1 MVSKF
6 SSEISPASFFLGF
19 LAVILLSQPVYG
31 QLDVTAVTG
40 RREAPPNEFV
50 SLTYS
55 VTNNS
60 GSTRDVEFN
69 LVVPDG
75 WSPMGTP
82 SPVTVPAGG
91 RETVFVTVQVPAT
104 AEAGEHPVK
113 LEASYNGSTYTGTAT
128 VVVTEVQEIS
138 VSAPAAKTV
147 SRNSELSYVFTVKN
161 TGNVTDTFEIEANS
175 GHDWVTDFSPD
186 TLDLFPGKSKQVEV
200 SLYVPEDAVPGRDP
214 VSVTVT
220 STRDDDI
227 TDEATV
233 YTRILPPSPQAVGGK
248 LYAIL
253 PARLEGNFTRGL
265 GDQAPTGDLN
275 LVADGEVGNGNL
287 YFDFGLSDLYTD
299 NNVEWNALDY
309 GGENY
314 RISSGGVGYTFSDFI
329 SMSGRGFSASLT
341 AGKFGLSLL
350 DLSGSLEHSGGQLA
364 YESGNLYLSANLGNL
379 SVGEDEYA
387 FTESVV
393 ARYSGEETGEIELE
407 AGYTPS
413 EGEYGYAYEGYAQLG
428 LDPITLEGEAFFI
441 GPNFAGSGSGDK
453 GFRLNESAGG
463 ENFSQN
469 LSYSF
474 YYETPDDTQTE
485 STVLTDRLSANAR
498 LDLLGAT
505 GGWPEGRQGRAFDL
519 SGSLT
524 ISNRRDTANTNDL
537 DESTSSVSGS
547 VFYRYDYVNFS
558 VGAAHEIRKN
568 NLSGQSFEYF
578 NLNQSIGFDYKGVSF
593 TTSFSNSMT
602 ENLTTEEQ
610 VSTSGST
617 TFTLER
623 IGNPFIGLSITK
635 SGENLDVTLDSTVSP
650 SNNLE
655 FSLAADAAIGQDGVD
670 FGGALDFT
678 YDYDMPLKFLITKG
692 RVDGN
697 VFVDE
702 NGNGKKDEDEQGVND
717 LVLTIENTEV
727 ATGEDGYFRF
737 PPFTPGNYE
746 LEIPDLPSRYGFT
759 QTMPKQVE
767 VKRGETTSTAVPLT
781 ELGSIEFLVY
791 SDENQ
796 NGNRNTG
803 EAGISGVRVTLTGEG
818 VEEEKVSGE
827 EGLVNFRGLVPG
839 TYELRLAENT
849 LPPRSRVT
857 TDNAVI
863 ELELAGGEQKEIL
876 VGSFQEP
883 REIVFGQPP
892 KADFAYSPES
902 PGVGDTVNFSG
913 GLSEDPDGDITSY
926 EWDFQGDGEVDKT
939 GKIVSYEFQQP
950 GTYEVVLTVTDNDGN
965 DVSVTREITVGSE
978 NES

>member
-1 MVSKF
+1 MVDSRGTGDVLTLLF
-6 SSEISPASFFLGF
+6 VMVAAL
-19 LAVILLSQPVYG
+19 LAVNFAAHG
-31 QLDVTAVTG
+31 QLDVTAVTPE
-40 RREAPPNEFV
+40 REVPPNEFV

-55 VTNNS
+55 ITNNS
-60 GSTRDVEFN
+60 GSEQDIDLE
-69 LVVPDG
+69 LSVPDG
-75 WSPMGTP
+75 WSPMG
-82 SPVTVPAGG
+82 SPAPTTLNPG
-91 RETVFVTVQVPAT
+91 ESDTIFVTVQVPAT

-113 LEASYNGSTYTGTAT
+113 LEASYGGNTYTGTAT
-128 VVVTEVQEIS
+128 VTVTEVQEIS
-138 VSAPAAKTV
+138 ITAPAAKTV
-147 SRNSELSYVFTVKN
+147 SRDSDLSYVFTVKN
-161 TGNVTDTFEIEANS
+161 TGNVTDTFEIEADS
-175 GHDWVTDFSPD
+175 GHDWVTEFSPE
-186 TLDLFPGKSKQVEV
+186 TLDLFPGASKEV
-200 SLYVPEDAVPGRDP
+200 TVDLYVPDDAVPGRDP
-214 VSVTVT
+214 VSLTVT
-220 STRDDDI
+220 STRDENI

-233 YTRILPPSPQAVGGK
+233 YTRILPPSPQAVGGE

-265 GDQAPTGDLN
+265 GEQAPTGDLN
-275 LVADGEVGNGNL
+275 LVGDGEVGNGNL

-299 NNVEWNALDY
+299 NKVEWNALDY

-341 AGKFGLSLL
+341 AGDFGLSLL
-350 DLSGSLEHSGGQLA
+350 DLSGSLKHSGGQLA
-364 YESGNLYLSANLGNL
+364 YENGSLYLSANLGNL

-413 EGEYGYAYEGYAQLG
+413 EGDYGYAYEGYTQLE
-428 LDPITLEGEAFFI
+428 LEPLTFEGEAFLI

-453 GFRLNESAGG
+453 GFRLSESAGG

-505 GGWPEGRQGRAFDL
+505 GGWPEGRQGRAFDI

-558 VGAAHEIRKN
+558 LGAAREIRKN
-568 NLSGQSFEYF
+568 NLSGQTFEYF
-578 NLNQSIGFDYKGVSF
+578 NLNQSIGFDYEGVSF

-602 ENLTTEEQ
+602 ENLTTDEQ
-610 VSTSGST
+610 VSTAGST

-623 IGNPFIGLSITK
+623 TGNPFIGLSITK
-635 SGENLDVTLDSTVSP
+635 SGENLSLTLDSTVSP

-655 FSLAADAAIGQDGVD
+655 FSLSADAAIGQGGVD
-670 FGGALDFT
+670 FGGSLDFT

-697 VFVDE
+697 VFVDK
-702 NGNGKKDEDEQGVND
+702 NGNGEKDEGEEGVSD
-717 LVLTIENTEV
+717 LVVTIEETEV

-737 PPFTPGNYE
+737 PPFTPGNYK
-746 LEIPDLPSRYGFT
+746 LDIPDLPSRYGFT
-759 QTMPKQVE
+759 QTMPKGVE
-767 VKRGETTSTAVPLT
+767 VKREETTNTAVPLT
-781 ELGSIEFLVY
+781 ELGSIELLVY

-796 NGNRNTG
+796 NGSRNTG
-803 EAGISGVRVTLTGEG
+803 ESGIGGAKVTLTGEG
-818 VEEEKVSGE
+818 VEEEKISGE
-827 EGLVNFRGLVPG
+827 KGLVNFRGLVPG
-839 TYELRLAENT
+839 TYELKLDENT
-849 LPPRSRVT
+849 LPPRSEVT
-857 TDNAVI
+857 TDNAEI

-892 KADFAYSPES
+892 RADFAYSPES
-902 PGVGDTVNFSG
+902 PAAGDTVNFSG

-926 EWDFQGDGEVDKT
+926 EWDFQGDGETDET

-965 DVSVTREITVGSE
+965 DVSVTREISVGSE
-978 NES
+978 ES